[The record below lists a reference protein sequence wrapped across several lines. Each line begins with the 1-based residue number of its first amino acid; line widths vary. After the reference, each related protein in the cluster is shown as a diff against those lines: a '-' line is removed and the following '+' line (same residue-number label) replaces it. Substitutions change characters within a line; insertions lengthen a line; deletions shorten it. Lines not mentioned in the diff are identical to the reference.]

1 MANFGTTT
9 GQKFAKNALMVY
21 FQNAVAPEITNQ
33 DYEGEVRG
41 GGSDRVN
48 ILTFSTLTLKSYTG
62 SAMTPDTP
70 AESSAQLIVNQKK
83 AYYFQIEG
91 FAKFTSYVENPEST
105 LIKTAGLQLAE
116 NVDSYVLGLYAD
128 VASGN
133 RVGTDYTTGTVE
145 VTVTTGAVTGSGT
158 TFTSAMVGLG
168 FKATGHTSWY
178 RIKTYTSGTAIV
190 IEDDKDDATSAYTGG
205 AISAG
210 ATYTI
215 EASTK
220 VQVTAST
227 IYGYIASLKTK
238 LDQAKVPTTDRAL
251 IVPADV
257 ANVLVQSTQLIP
269 AVAVAYDQV
278 VTNGLLGTI
287 LGFKV
292 YQTEQVSGNNTS
304 GYYVLAVHKSWCTL
318 AMAMTKAEVEPFIG
332 GDGQNFKGFLYY
344 GAKVVDERR
353 KAGAYLYCYR

>member
-1 MANFGTTT
+1 
-9 GQKFAKNALMVY
+9 
-21 FQNAVAPEITNQ
+21 
-33 DYEGEVRG
+33 
-41 GGSDRVN
+41 
-48 ILTFSTLTLKSYTG
+48 
-62 SAMTPDTP
+62 MTADTP

-91 FAKFTSYVENPEST
+91 FAKFASYVENPEST

-116 NVDSYVLGLYAD
+116 NVDNYVLGLYAK
-128 VASGN
+128 VGAGN
-133 RVGTDYTTGTVE
+133 RVGTDYTTGTV
-145 VTVTTGAVTGSGT
+145 TVTTGTGAVTGSGT
-158 TFTSAMVGLG
+158 TFTSAMGGLG
-168 FKATGHTSWY
+168 FKALGHTSWY
-178 RIKTYTSGTAIV
+178 RIKTYTSATAIV
-190 IEDDKDDATSAYTGG
+190 IEDDLDDVTSAYTGG
-205 AISAG
+205 TIGAG

-215 EASTK
+215 EAST
-220 VQVTAST
+220 VLQVTSST
-227 IYGYIASLKTK
+227 IYAKIADLKAK
-238 LDQAKVPTTDRAL
+238 LDKSKIPATDRAL
-251 IVPADV
+251 IVSADI

-269 AVAVAYDQV
+269 AVAVAYDNI

-292 YQTEQVSGNNTS
+292 YQTEQVAGDNTN

-353 KAGAYLYCYR
+353 KAGAYLYCYK